1 MSGVLGDAR
10 ASVVIEGVL
19 DLAVRLRDETG
30 PGLVEAAERVL
41 AAAGGDPVAALCV
54 AAALVRV
61 DEPVDCWWAPVGPDG
76 LAVCGTPAAFARH
89 VDRGEPVDEACR
101 EAHRRSDAA
110 YHRLARVRARELL
123 EAGRPGRHAAP
134 EPDDGVAVSA

>member
-1 MSGVLGDAR
+1 MTSPGVLGDAR
-10 ASVVIEGVL
+10 ASVAIEGVL

-30 PGLVEAAERVL
+30 AGIVAAAQRVL
-41 AAAGGDPVAALCV
+41 DACGGDPVAALCV

-61 DEPVDCWWAPVGPDG
+61 DEPVDTWWAPVGPDG
-76 LAVCGTPAAFARH
+76 FAVCGTPAAFARH

-123 EAGRPGRHAAP
+123 EAGRRGRHAAP
-134 EPDDGVAVSA
+134 ELDEPVSA